1 MSSPSRQGDRESR
14 SEQRT
19 GRRRRGKV
27 LDRRALNRA
36 LLQRQFLLRRR
47 EIAVADAIEHLIG
60 IQAQEPQAPYVGLW
74 SRLNGFR
81 PQELSALIEGRRAVR
96 GGLMRSTIHLV
107 TAQDYGRLWPLM
119 RPVLAR
125 NFSGSAFSKALSSI
139 DLDELL
145 VVGRE
150 LVAGRPRSRSELS
163 ELLAERWPGVD
174 PLSLAHAITYLTPV
188 VQVPPR
194 GLWGQSGRARWT
206 SAEQWLGNPLEDGP
220 PLEDIVMRY
229 LAAFGPA
236 TVKDI
241 QAWCGLTK
249 LRQVTDRMR
258 QRLRTFEDEQ
268 GRELL
273 DAPDAPLP
281 QSDTPAPPR
290 FLPPFDNALL
300 SHSDRGR
307 IIAPEHRDFLLG
319 DRLMRAFLVD
329 GFFGGTW
336 RMEERALLIQPIV
349 TLRGTDHELLMEEAE
364 RLFAFIDAGTPPIVR
379 IEPAANS

>member
-1 MSSPSRQGDRESR
+1 MV
-14 SEQRT
+14 
-19 GRRRRGKV
+19 RRRGGKV

-47 EIAVADAIEHLIG
+47 DVGVAEAIEHLIG
-60 IQAQEPQAPYVGLW
+60 MQAQEPQAPYIGLW
-74 SRLNGFR
+74 SRLDGFR
-81 PQELSALIEGRRAVR
+81 PQELSDLIEARRAVR

-107 TAQDYGRLWPLM
+107 TAPDYGRLWPLM

-125 NFSGSAFSKALSSI
+125 NFSGSAFSKALAGI

-145 VVGRE
+145 VIGSDLIAR
-150 LVAGRPRSRSELS
+150 RPRSRSELS

-174 PLSLAHAITYLTPV
+174 PPSLAYAVTFLTPV

-206 SAEQWLGNPLEDGP
+206 SAKEWLGNPLEHAAP
-220 PLEDIVMRY
+220 PESIVMRY

-236 TVKDI
+236 TVRDI

-258 QRLRTFEDEQ
+258 QRLHIFEDDQ

-281 QSDTPAPPR
+281 PSDTSAPPR
-290 FLPPFDNALL
+290 FLAPFDNALL
-300 SHSDRGR
+300 SHADRGR
-307 IIAPEHRDFLLG
+307 IIAPEHREILLG

-329 GFFGGTW
+329 GFVGGTW
-336 RMEERALLIQPIV
+336 RMEKRVLLIQPIMP
-349 TLRGTDHELLMEEAE
+349 LRRKDRGLLIEEAE
-364 RLFAFIDAGTPPIVR
+364 RLFDFIDPGTPPKVR
-379 IEPAANS
+379 ILPAANS